1 MLICEQELPVLAAS
15 PKTCASAH
23 IQESLPGKR
32 YFSTSGIFFFF
43 LKGYV
48 LKDAS
53 F

>member
-15 PKTCASAH
+15 PKTCAH

-43 LKGYV
+43 FFKGYV